1 MFTIWPRS
9 QLSIFKHIG
18 VGGTGGLV
26 FIPAYRKCFC
36 RAYKRKTANE
46 NLSQDN
52 VEFHQSFK
60 GVGVEEEI
68 VFIPVKCY
76 CRTHNRK

>member
-1 MFTIWPRS
+1 MSDRLLILIVCLRYGQEANYPFSNT
-9 QLSIFKHIG
+9 L
-18 VGGTGGLV
+18 GLEGQVV

-68 VFIPVKCY
+68 VFIPV
-76 CRTHNRK
+76 